1 MDERA
6 EIWIARDPDT
16 NAESNPVS
24 LRKLRKGVRI
34 GRLKTSMLVT
44 RAGSTA
50 WVTLERLLADAA
62 AMTPTPPPSGLS
74 VPRPSSTPPPPAP
87 TPALTPAPTPTPAP
101 TLTPAPTPTP
111 MPVTADASGEHD
123 ALLTAQWFNEPAPE
137 PDDDEPIFVSRSVLD
152 LNFERV
158 MTTKLVRLTWVLLIA
173 TLAMSVLA
181 SFLRV
186 AAALAG
192 GNGQQIATSI
202 AAVPV
207 VVLACAVLGA
217 FGRMLLEVLLAV
229 FRISDRMS
237 RITAR

>member
-1 MDERA
+1 
-6 EIWIARDPDT
+6 
-16 NAESNPVS
+16 
-24 LRKLRKGVRI
+24 
-34 GRLKTSMLVT
+34 
-44 RAGSTA
+44 
-50 WVTLERLLADAA
+50 
-62 AMTPTPPPSGLS
+62 
-74 VPRPSSTPPPPAP
+74 
-87 TPALTPAPTPTPAP
+87 
-101 TLTPAPTPTP
+101 